1 MIESQGEEINIET
14 TKNSNDISSNNNTT
28 EKSDSSNSET
38 LTIKPRAITTKFE
51 IYIVNAYKKLVGF
64 ANNKNDIRENEKILQ
79 DEYEKLA
86 IRECETELRKA
97 LEELD
102 SISRIFLNKN
112 IVDKS
117 IRISKRN
124 KINLSLVL
132 GQIYIKLMYKEN
144 LLSKLNQG
152 NNQDK
157 NLIIYFINELINLN
171 NLLKSTYLGAKFE
184 ISLFNFLGNVIKEIP
199 FDSEQLNEINIVL
212 QDHKAKSS
220 IKKLNTS
227 NSHDFI
233 ASINQSFNNQNSL
246 YEQYLV
252 VLDNTKEII
261 DLINNS
267 NCSEPKDIE
276 DFLEFGVL
284 LIKLLF
290 GKKCILI
297 NSKSSNN
304 KNFIKR
310 IFDGQDNINGDLNI
324 IQGEKFFID
333 YDSDLEFMREKISK
347 IIINYVERFKNI
359 PNLLELQYI
368 HFSLLKRIYFNHYES
383 LEKEVIP
390 LFVQILINLCLYKDK
405 DKIKQVIQFVNV
417 LLNSKDKED
426 EEFRELL
433 KEKFKEAKNNSD
445 FNFNYDKN
453 IKGNLNQFENETIY
467 IDETNL
473 HLGFFNNQDIE
484 PGETFEFYVEL
495 QKPLSLIDFS
505 LIVKSYDIDLTV
517 TNLSDGNIVYQ
528 EKKLKAEKTP
538 LKLDLFFTKPGILK
552 FELDNSYS
560 WIRSKSISYK
570 TNVFYPQIPSIFENK
585 IAISKYQEIINITKK
600 ISGIKTS
607 NDNKINIKK
616 DQILFTYNIDEL
628 KKNIEILNSMIVS
641 CQIKILTIFLDKEK
655 EEGEDKEKKY
665 FYYEKENMVKNELT
679 QENFEE
685 FISENKNKT
694 GNTIV
699 NLFIISGDDTDVLK
713 SKDLSI
719 LSVLGF
725 EPQIQDEN
733 TNNLLYFIQYYD
745 QAQLLYYLC
754 NKSKDQE
761 NALLINY
768 SKFGGY
774 QIAIFL
780 NREIIKE
787 IEELK
792 KINKGEFL
800 ENNIELVSCVIK
812 KMGKEQVI
820 KILVTDSIDP
830 EEKNITAEKMSETIQ
845 KSLGI
850 KSEKEGN
857 YKIIKLNRDYNIEAE
872 RYYHLLNLFE

>member
-347 IIINYVERFKNI
+347 IILNYVERFKNI

>member
-220 IKKLNTS
+220 VKKLNTS

-261 DLINNS
+261 ELINNS

-347 IIINYVERFKNI
+347 IILNYVERFKNI

-368 HFSLLKRIYFNHYES
+368 HFSLLKRIYFCHYES

-699 NLFIISGDDTDVLK
+699 NLFIISGDDSDVLK

-787 IEELK
+787 VEELK
-792 KINKGEFL
+792 KINKSEFL
-800 ENNIELVSCVIK
+800 ENNIELISCAIK
-812 KMGKEQVI
+812 KMGEEKVI

>member
-261 DLINNS
+261 ELINNS

-347 IIINYVERFKNI
+347 IILNYVERFKNI

-570 TNVFYPQIPSIFENK
+570 TNVFYPQIPSVFENK

-787 IEELK
+787 VEELK
-792 KINKGEFL
+792 KINKSEFL
-800 ENNIELVSCVIK
+800 ENNIEFVSCVIK

>member
-261 DLINNS
+261 ELINNS

-570 TNVFYPQIPSIFENK
+570 TNVFYPQIPSVFENK

-628 KKNIEILNSMIVS
+628 KENIVILNSMIVS

-787 IEELK
+787 VEELK
-792 KINKGEFL
+792 KINKSEFL

>member
-252 VLDNTKEII
+252 VLDNTKKII

-347 IIINYVERFKNI
+347 IILNYVERFKNI

-628 KKNIEILNSMIVS
+628 KENIVILNSMIVS

-713 SKDLSI
+713 SKDLSV

-787 IEELK
+787 VEELK
-792 KINKGEFL
+792 KINKSEFL
-800 ENNIELVSCVIK
+800 ENNIEFVSCAIK

>member
-261 DLINNS
+261 ELINNS

-333 YDSDLEFMREKISK
+333 YDNDLEFMREKISK
-347 IIINYVERFKNI
+347 IILNYVERFKNI

>member
-220 IKKLNTS
+220 VKKLNTS

-261 DLINNS
+261 ELINNS

-347 IIINYVERFKNI
+347 IILNYVERFKNI

-787 IEELK
+787 VEELK
-792 KINKGEFL
+792 KINKSEFL

>member
-220 IKKLNTS
+220 VKKLNTS

-261 DLINNS
+261 ELINNS

-304 KNFIKR
+304 RNFIKR

-600 ISGIKTS
+600 ISGIKVS
-607 NDNKINIKK
+607 NDNKINLKK

>member
-220 IKKLNTS
+220 VKKLNTS

-261 DLINNS
+261 ELINNS

-570 TNVFYPQIPSIFENK
+570 TNVFYPQIPSVFENK

-628 KKNIEILNSMIVS
+628 KENIVILNSMIVS

-792 KINKGEFL
+792 KINKSEFL